1 VELLYIKF
9 YPHACN
15 RPLFCACVSYYK
27 LSFGGGEDIFV
38 FLCVF
43 IFVAVNSA
51 VSSRAV
57 DFLKRPVIYKTLLA
71 HSFGLNFNVCLM
83 FVQ

>member
-1 VELLYIKF
+1 MPVIDLCFVHVFYITNC
-9 YPHACN
+9 H
-15 RPLFCACVSYYK
+15 L
-27 LSFGGGEDIFV
+27 GGGEDIFV
-38 FLCVF
+38 FVCVF
-43 IFVAVNSA
+43 IFVTVNSA

-71 HSFGLNFNVCLM
+71 HSFRLNFNVCLM